1 MIYHICGGKLE
12 KVVTELP
19 FKIRGGSIIIVKNLP
34 VWQCQNCNEYLIED
48 PVMQKV
54 DALLKKVDSAVEVEI
69 ITYAAG
75 TKDHSLGLC

>member
-1 MIYHICGGKLE
+1 MICHICGEQLE
-12 KVVTELP
+12 RVITELP
-19 FKIRGGSIIIVKNLP
+19 FKIRDGSIIIVKNLP

-69 ITYAAG
+69 INYAA
-75 TKDHSLGLC
+75 